1 MAEIQRIGNVY
12 FVVHDVEQA
21 VRFYRDV
28 LGLKQKFRDGDR
40 WVAFDVGGTTL
51 AVAGPEEAPL
61 IGGTG
66 PFVSLRTD
74 DLDGLVAQ
82 LRQRG
87 AEVTDPIGTGHERRA
102 HLTVPGGTAIV
113 LYEPA
118 RG

>member
-1 MAEIQRIGNVY
+1 MPGGAPCRAPAAGSGRHSSTLAEAAGRAGILTTGLSPGARSMAEIQRIGNVY
-12 FVVHDVEQA
+12 FVVHDVEEA

-74 DLDGLVAQ
+74 DLDG
-82 LRQRG
+82 
-87 AEVTDPIGTGHERRA
+87 
-102 HLTVPGGTAIV
+102 
-113 LYEPA
+113 
-118 RG
+118 